1 MNDPF
6 AALKDALQ
14 PIFHRAPMR
23 NERFIYSEI
32 QQLKQSLDNF
42 HPIPQRKFIELLKFL
57 RAVLPHL
64 EKWNLDFGVIK
75 AQIDCLTKTLNLPPM
90 KWDNYLSHSN
100 ASLKFQFSALNHRS
114 QEADLLTWLTH
125 KSGAT
130 TIKHDSP
137 TSIITMLLEYRD
149 HFGFSQK
156 LSAQLKK
163 EPLFLT
169 NLIMESD
176 HNFVQIVRTRL
187 VLYLTDRELAE
198 AIIKHIP
205 HFVQNN
211 PDPITKAAQ
220 LVEKLNEILSNGR
233 SISTILRNAEAKF
246 ILDSSEL
253 IQRYQTVELAK
264 KSSQNAHQVSDN
276 SPSLLEEGE
285 FKLTF

>member
-1 MNDPF
+1 MKDPF

-14 PIFHRAPMR
+14 PVFHRAPMR

-32 QQLKQSLDNF
+32 QQLKQSLDNY

-57 RAVLPHL
+57 RAVIPHL
-64 EKWNLDFGVIK
+64 EKWHLDFGVIK

-90 KWDNYLSHSN
+90 KWDNYLSHSS
-100 ASLKFQFSALNHRS
+100 ASLKFQFSALNHRP

-125 KSGAT
+125 KSGT

-137 TSIITMLLEYRD
+137 NSIITMLLEYRE

-163 EPLFLT
+163 EPQFLT
-169 NLIMESD
+169 NLIMESED
-176 HNFVQIVRTRL
+176 NFVQIVRTRL
-187 VLYLTDRELAE
+187 VLYLTDRQLAE

-264 KSSQNAHQVSDN
+264 KSSKNTLPVSDN